1 MSSITDWLDSI
12 VTSIKNLPLKIAEAF
27 LDMLKTL
34 FIPDS
39 EYINEKVEYIKNQFI
54 KLGVANY
61 DMSALFNKET
71 PLSDI
76 TCNIMGHEVVIV
88 RMSLV
93 EKGILKFRA
102 IIRGFI
108 ILLMVIYNYNQFMGL
123 IGQPPISLG
132 ALIKGGETTDIS
144 TID

>member
-108 ILLMVIYNYNQFMGL
+108 ILLMVMYNYNQFMGL

-132 ALIKGGETTDIS
+132 ALIKGSDCTDIR
-144 TID
+144 TVD

>member
-1 MSSITDWLDSI
+1 
-12 VTSIKNLPLKIAEAF
+12 
-27 LDMLKTL
+27 MLKTL

-39 EYINEKVEYIKNQFI
+39 DYINEKVEYIKNQFI

-123 IGQPPISLG
+123 IGQSPISLG

-144 TID
+144 TVD